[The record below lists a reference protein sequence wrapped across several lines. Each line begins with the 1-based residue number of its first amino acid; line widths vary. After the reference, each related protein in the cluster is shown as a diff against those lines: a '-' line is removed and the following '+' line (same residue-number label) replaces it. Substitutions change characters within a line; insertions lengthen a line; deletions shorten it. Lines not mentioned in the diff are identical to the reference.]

1 MRLAP
6 AAIVAATLATLAN
19 ASIANAAPIYSQ
31 TPTGGDGFVVSDRGN
46 GTNGFR
52 FADDFTLAAAGTVRS
67 VTWRG
72 TYVDGT
78 LPPADALKFKLTF
91 YATNGLNAPDNTNV
105 NGLGNTDV
113 LFTAA
118 SLTQVGT
125 ATNGNVVRP
134 LYEFRADL
142 TAPVALAAGTRYWFS
157 AMADTSSQADNNFR
171 WYGSGSTVTHGF
183 QNNVAGN
190 GTFATN
196 TFSQGP
202 TLYFVLDDAAVAPVP
217 EPAGLALLGAG
228 AVGLLARRRRA
239 AAAR

>member
-1 MRLAP
+1 MRLAA
-6 AAIVAATLATLAN
+6 AAIFAAPLFILAHAPF
-19 ASIANAAPIYSQ
+19 ASAAPIYSQ

-52 FADDFTLAAAGTVRS
+52 FADDFTLGAPGTVRS

-72 TYVDGT
+72 TYVNGT

-91 YATNGLNAPDNTNV
+91 YATNNLNAPDNADV

-118 SLTQVGT
+118 SLNQVGT
-125 ATNGNVVRP
+125 ATNGSVVRP

-142 TAPVALAAGTRYWFS
+142 TTPLALAAGTRYWFS
-157 AMADTSSQADNNFR
+157 TMADTSSEVDNNFR

-190 GTFATN
+190 GSFATN

-202 TLYFVLDDAAVAPVP
+202 TLYFVLDNAAVP
-217 EPAGLALLGAG
+217 EPASLTLLGVG
-228 AVGLLARRRRA
+228 AIGLLARRRKA
-239 AAAR
+239 AT